1 MSETDD
7 FLLAGNDEVDETLGV
22 ETMTC
27 LGQSFPVV
35 VNDQR
40 QSYQGALGG
49 LETEIQAMV
58 TAQPR
63 HVTNPLTML
72 QKRCAI
78 DGKTYRV
85 AEVSIG
91 KIAINFT
98 LIDPSESR

>member
-1 MSETDD
+1 MDD
-7 FLLAGNDEVDETLGV
+7 FLLAGNDEVDDTFGV

-49 LETEIQAMV
+49 LETEIQAVV

-63 HVTNPLTML
+63 NVTGPLTML
-72 QKRCAI
+72 QKRCTI
-78 DGKTYRV
+78 DGRVYRV

-91 KIAINFT
+91 KVAIHFT
-98 LIDPSESR
+98 LADPSESR

>member
-1 MSETDD
+1 MDD
-7 FLLAGNDEVDETLGV
+7 FLLAGNDEVDEVFGV

-63 HVTNPLTML
+63 NVTNPLTML
-72 QKRCAI
+72 QKRCTI
-78 DGKTYRV
+78 GGKPYRV
-85 AEVSIG
+85 AEISVG
-91 KIAINFT
+91 KVAIHFT
-98 LIDPSESR
+98 LVDPSESR